1 MGKTEIAFFFSDF
14 QCYWILELALMLP
27 TPHNMLAFGAKKID
41 RKIRQPQTGELWKLA
56 IKLKVKPCKFVTS
69 LFIMS
74 HWLHL

>member
-41 RKIRQPQTGELWKLA
+41 RKLG
-56 IKLKVKPCKFVTS
+56 
-69 LFIMS
+69 S
-74 HWLHL
+74 HSRENYEDLQLN